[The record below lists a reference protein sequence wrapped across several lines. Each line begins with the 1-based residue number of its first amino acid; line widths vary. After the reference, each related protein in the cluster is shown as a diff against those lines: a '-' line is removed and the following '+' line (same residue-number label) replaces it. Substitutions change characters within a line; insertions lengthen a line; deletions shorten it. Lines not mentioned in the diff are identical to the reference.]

1 MTTPP
6 RPISDAD
13 PQAGGR
19 RCWTCFKP
27 RVLCVCASVP
37 RVANRTA
44 ITILQHPRERF
55 HPIGTARFAALGL
68 TRASVLRPRA
78 PVTRSLALDVDLPPR
93 TALLFPGPGAR
104 DLADLAP
111 GERPGGLVVLDG
123 TWGQARKLY
132 GANPWLAAL
141 PHYALTPA
149 EPSRYR
155 IRREPRANYI
165 STIEAVVA
173 ALRIL
178 EPDTVGLADLITAF
192 DEMIDAQVA
201 YAHRVPRRPER
212 KIRRRALAGLA
223 PARS

>member
-1 MTTPP
+1 MTTCP
-6 RPISDAD
+6 RPIDDAE
-13 PQAGGR
+13 PQTGGR

-37 RVANRTA
+37 RVLNRTP

-68 TRASVLRPRA
+68 ARASVLRPQA
-78 PVTRSLALDVDLPPR
+78 PVTRSLALDVALPAR
-93 TALLFPGPGAR
+93 TALLFPRPGAP
-104 DLADLAP
+104 DLAELAP
-111 GERPGGLVVLDG
+111 AEHPAGLVVLDG

-132 GANPWLAAL
+132 AANPWLADL

-149 EPSRYR
+149 APSRYR
-155 IRREPRANYI
+155 IRREPRANYV

-178 EPDTVGLADLITAF
+178 EPETVGLGDLITAF
-192 DEMIDAQVA
+192 DEMIDAQVV

-212 KIRRRALAGLA
+212 KIRRRALAGLE